1 MRKVS
6 EYKRHAAECR
16 KLAAMMKDPTQQRQ
30 LQEMAKAWD
39 MLAREREKQLAKQS
53 GEKPT
58 SN

>member
-1 MRKVS
+1 
-6 EYKRHAAECR
+6 
-16 KLAAMMKDPTQQRQ
+16 MKDPTQQRQ